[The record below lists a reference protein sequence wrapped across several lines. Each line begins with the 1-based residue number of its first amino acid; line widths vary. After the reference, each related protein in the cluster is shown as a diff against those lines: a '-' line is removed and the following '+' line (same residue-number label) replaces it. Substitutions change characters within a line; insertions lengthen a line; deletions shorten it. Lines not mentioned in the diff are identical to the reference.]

1 MGGWD
6 GLPLQQQSQLK
17 VFIKLQP
24 LFLQCLA
31 EPHFPP
37 PVCICQAPSSYIPNS
52 AAHRFTSRGQ
62 NKLVGDIRSSLEKAR
77 TCKSRLKVLSISSKV
92 YCRLTE
98 D

>member
-31 EPHFPP
+31 EPHFHP
-37 PVCICQAPSSYIPNS
+37 PVCICQTPSSHIPNS
-52 AAHRFTSRGQ
+52 AVHKLTSRGQ
-62 NKLVGDIRSSLEKAR
+62 NKLVRDIRSGLEKAR
-77 TCKSRLKVLSISSKV
+77 TCLLKVLRISSS
-92 YCRLTE
+92 LL
-98 D
+98 